1 MTCNSVSSVALETV
15 AHSDSISTVIKIMHK
30 LCVRNLRTEHLLC
43 ILWHHSC
50 LGALNTLH
58 VVNPSARIG
67 LTKTNTQSLITIIT
81 HYTGRGQPP
90 ALSSSIT
97 SPLAYEAHRQSSS
110 NVWISMWRKVE
121 QVWYL
126 KSISAG
132 IMNMVISSAR
142 RQAGRQAG
150 GTCRCNSQRGPKQM
164 RCARPLYCSFIWL

>member
-1 MTCNSVSSVALETV
+1 MSHLWELNKWHSTAFQCSSGNCCSRVRN
-15 AHSDSISTVIKIMHK
+15 DSISRLIKIIHK

-43 ILWHHSC
+43 TLWHHSC
-50 LGALNTLH
+50 LRALNTPR

-67 LTKTNTQSLITIIT
+67 WTKTNTQSLITIIT

-97 SPLAYEAHRQSSS
+97 SPLAYEAHRWSSS
-110 NVWISMWRKVE
+110 NVWISMRRKVK

-150 GTCRCNSQRGPKQM
+150 KQAGRQAGRRHM
-164 RCARPLYCSFIWL
+164 QM